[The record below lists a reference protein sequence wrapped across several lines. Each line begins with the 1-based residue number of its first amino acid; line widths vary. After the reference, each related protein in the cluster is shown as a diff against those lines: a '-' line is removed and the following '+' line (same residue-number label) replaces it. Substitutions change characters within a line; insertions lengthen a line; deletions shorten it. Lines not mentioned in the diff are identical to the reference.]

1 MSSPELIKWGALG
14 AMLAGVVW
22 IAYALLG
29 LAGANQEV
37 SGPLDILIIIAWLLQ
52 VVGLV
57 GFHTLQKENYGRIG
71 RAGFYTF
78 IVGAPA
84 QSLGL
89 LLVLA
94 GSGTLGEVLI
104 AVGGLGILVGLVLYG
119 AATMQARVL
128 PRWCGIALIVS
139 LPLTILLQDYGG
151 LVFGPV
157 WLALGYVLWLRRA
170 QATGEQHSRVN

>member
-1 MSSPELIKWGALG
+1 MSSSDLIRWGALA

-29 LAGANQEV
+29 LAGANQEE

-52 VVGLV
+52 VAGLI

-78 IVGAPA
+78 VVGAPA

-94 GSGTLGEVLI
+94 GSLTLGEILI
-104 AVGGLGILVGLVLYG
+104 NVGGFGILVGLVLYG
-119 AATMQARVL
+119 AATLQARVL

-151 LVFGPV
+151 LVFGLV
-157 WLALGYVLWLRRA
+157 WLALGYVLWSRRA
-170 QATGEQHSRVN
+170 QAAAEQSARVS

>member
-1 MSSPELIKWGALG
+1 MSSSELIRWGALA
-14 AMLAGVVW
+14 AMLAGAVW
-22 IAYALLG
+22 IAYALFG

-37 SGPLDILIIIAWLLQ
+37 SGPLDVFIIVAWLLQ

-94 GSGTLGEVLI
+94 GSLTLGEILVN
-104 AVGGLGILVGLVLYG
+104 VGGFGILVGLVLYG
-119 AATMQARVL
+119 AATLQARIL

-139 LPLTILLQDYGG
+139 LPLTILLQNYGG
-151 LVFGPV
+151 IVFGAV
-157 WLALGYVLWLRRA
+157 WLALGYVLWSIRA
-170 QATGEQHSRVN
+170 QAAEQRSRVS

>member
-1 MSSPELIKWGALG
+1 MSPSDLVRWGGLA
-14 AMLAGVVW
+14 AMVAGVVW
-22 IAYALLG
+22 MAHALIS

-37 SGPLDILIIIAWLLQ
+37 SSPLDILIIIAWLLQ

-78 IVGAPA
+78 IVGASA

-94 GSGTLGEVLI
+94 GGETLGEVLV
-104 AVGGLGILVGLVLYG
+104 AVGGIGILVGLVLYG
-119 AATMQARVL
+119 AATLQARIL
-128 PRWCGIALIVS
+128 PRWCGIALIIS
-139 LPLTILLQDYGG
+139 LPLTILLADYGG
-151 LVFGPV
+151 LVFGLT
-157 WLALGYVLWLRRA
+157 WLALGYVLWSRRD
-170 QATGEQHSRVN
+170 ATAERPSRVN